1 MPRKEKKMGIVINQ
15 SIKNTIIT
23 YTGFGIGAANSLF
36 MYPHFLGETYYGL
49 TGYILSSANVFF
61 PLLAFGVHNTL
72 VKFFT
77 QYKTDQEKSSFLTF
91 VLVLPLL
98 VIIPLFFFGA
108 FGYHWI
114 ASFCATKNAIV
125 YDFVWQIP
133 VIGVCMGYFEIFYAW
148 VKVHLQSVF
157 GSFVKEILLRVF
169 ITLYLFAVYFGWISP
184 LLFINSLMGIYLAAT
199 LVMFFYAMKV
209 RRITFNFKMPQNSKS
224 IFVYSLFI
232 ILSGSIANMLL
243 DIDKTML
250 NQYIEIKN
258 IAYYSVAIFIATV
271 ISVPSRAMHQIT
283 YPITAKLMT
292 DDKHDALN
300 DLYKKTSITLQIVGG
315 LVLVGILVNIKQLYM
330 LLPANYSG
338 GIFVVFTIGIS
349 KYFDLILGNN
359 NAIIFNSKY
368 YKAVLF
374 LGLLL
379 AFLAVTLNMIFIP
392 LYGIN
397 GAALATLI
405 SITLYS
411 LAKLLFVVV
420 LMKLYPFTKKTFYS
434 FGILMASFFLFY
446 YWEFPF
452 HPIVNII
459 LKSVL
464 VSILYI
470 GLSFKMVLS
479 IEFNYVVYSILQK
492 LRLV

>member
-1 MPRKEKKMGIVINQ
+1 MGIVINQ

-23 YTGFGIGAANSLF
+23 YIGFVIGAANALF
-36 MYPHFLGETYYGL
+36 MYPNFLGETYYGL
-49 TGYILSSANVFF
+49 TGYILSSANVIF

-72 VKFFT
+72 IKFFT
-77 QYKTDQEKSSFLTF
+77 QYQTDQEKSSFLSF

-98 VIIPLFFFGA
+98 VIIPILITGT
-108 FGYHWI
+108 FGYDWI
-114 ASFCATKNAIV
+114 ATFCSTKNAIV
-125 YDFVWQIP
+125 YDYVWQIP
-133 VIGVCMGYFEIFYAW
+133 VIGICMGYFEIFYAW

-157 GSFVKEILLRVF
+157 GSFVKEVLLRVF
-169 ITLYLFAVYFGWISP
+169 ISIFLFGVYFNWIST
-184 LLFINSLMGIYLAAT
+184 LTFINSLMGIYLAST
-199 LVMFFYAMKV
+199 LVMFIYAMKV
-209 RRITFNFKMPQNSKS
+209 RRITFNFKMPENSKS
-224 IFVYSLFI
+224 IVIYSLFI

-250 NQYIEIKN
+250 NQYVEIEN

-271 ISVPSRAMHQIT
+271 IAVPSRAMHQIT
-283 YPITAKLMT
+283 YPITAKLMSEGKY
-292 DDKHDALN
+292 DELN

-315 LVLVGILVNIKQLYM
+315 LVLLGILVNIKQLYL
-330 LLPANYSG
+330 LLPASYSN
-338 GIFVVFTIGIS
+338 GIFVVFTIGTS

-379 AFLAVTLNMIFIP
+379 AFFAITLNMLFIP
-392 LYGIN
+392 MYGIN

-420 LMKLYPFTKKTFYS
+420 KMKLYPFSNKTLFS
-434 FGILMASFFLFY
+434 FGILIASFFLFY
-446 YWEFPF
+446 YWDFPF
-452 HPIVNII
+452 NPILNIV
-459 LKSVL
+459 LKSIL
-464 VSILYI
+464 VTILYI
-470 GLSFKMVLS
+470 FVNYKLVIS
-479 IEFNYVVYSILQK
+479 IEFNQVLHSILRK

>member
-1 MPRKEKKMGIVINQ
+1 MGIVINQ

-23 YTGFGIGAANSLF
+23 YIGFAIGAANALF

-49 TGYILSSANVFF
+49 TGYILSSANVIF

-72 VKFFT
+72 IKFFT
-77 QYKTDQEKSSFLTF
+77 QYETDQEKSSFLTF

-98 VIIPLFFFGA
+98 VIVPVFILGA
-108 FGYHWI
+108 LNYEWI
-114 ASFCATKNAIV
+114 ATFFSAKNAIV
-125 YDFVWQIP
+125 HDYVWQIP
-133 VIGVCMGYFEIFYAW
+133 VIGICMGYFEIFYAW

-169 ITLYLFAVYFGWISP
+169 ISVFLFGVYFDWIST
-184 LLFINSLMGIYLAAT
+184 LTFINSLMGIYLAST
-199 LVMFFYAMKV
+199 LVMFVYAMKV
-209 RRITFNFKMPQNSKS
+209 RHVTFNFKMPENSKA
-224 IFVYSLFI
+224 IVVYSFFI

-250 NQYIEIKN
+250 NQYIEIEN

-271 ISVPSRAMHQIT
+271 IAVPSRAMHQIT

-292 DDKHDALN
+292 EGKHDELN

-315 LVLVGILVNIKQLYM
+315 LVLVGILVNIKQLYL
-330 LLPANYSG
+330 LLPASYSG

-379 AFLAVTLNMIFIP
+379 AFFAITLNMLFIP
-392 LYGIN
+392 IYGIN

-420 LMKLYPFTKKTFYS
+420 KMKLYPFSNKTLLS
-434 FGILMASFFLFY
+434 FGILIATFLLFY
-446 YWEFPF
+446 YWDFPF
-452 HPIVNII
+452 NPILNIV
-459 LKSVL
+459 LKSIL
-464 VSILYI
+464 VTILYVFVNYKLVI
-470 GLSFKMVLS
+470 SG
-479 IEFNYVVYSILQK
+479 EFNQVVDSILQK
-492 LRLV
+492 LRLQ

>member
-1 MPRKEKKMGIVINQ
+1 MGIVINQ

-23 YTGFGIGAANSLF
+23 YIGFAIGAANALF

-49 TGYILSSANVFF
+49 TGYILSSANVIF

-72 VKFFT
+72 IKFFT
-77 QYKTDQEKSSFLTF
+77 QYETDQEKSSFLTF

-98 VIIPLFFFGA
+98 VIIPIFVAGT
-108 FGYHWI
+108 FGYEWI
-114 ASFCATKNAIV
+114 AAFFSAKNTIV
-125 YDFVWQIP
+125 HDYIWQIP
-133 VIGVCMGYFEIFYAW
+133 IIGICMGYFEIFYAW

-157 GSFVKEILLRVF
+157 GSFVKEIVLRIFISVF
-169 ITLYLFAVYFGWISP
+169 LFAVYFDWIST
-184 LLFINSLMGIYLAAT
+184 LTFINSLMGIYLAST
-199 LVMFFYAMKV
+199 LVMFVYAMKV
-209 RRITFNFKMPQNSKS
+209 RHITFNFKMPENSKA
-224 IFVYSLFI
+224 IVVYSFFI

-250 NQYIEIKN
+250 NQYIEIEN

-271 ISVPSRAMHQIT
+271 IAVPSRAMHQIT

-292 DDKHDALN
+292 EGKHDELN
-300 DLYKKTSITLQIVGG
+300 DLYKKTSITLQIIGG
-315 LVLVGILVNIKQLYM
+315 LVLVGILVNIKQLYL
-330 LLPANYSG
+330 LLPASYSG

-379 AFLAVTLNMIFIP
+379 AFFAITLNMLFIP
-392 LYGIN
+392 MYGIN

-420 LMKLYPFTKKTFYS
+420 KMKLYPFSNKTLLS
-434 FGILMASFFLFY
+434 FGILIATFLLFY
-446 YWEFPF
+446 YWDFPF
-452 HPIVNII
+452 NPILNIV
-459 LKSVL
+459 LKSIL
-464 VSILYI
+464 VTILYVFVNYKLVISAEFNQVVHSIL
-470 GLSFKMVLS
+470 L
-479 IEFNYVVYSILQK
+479 K
-492 LRLV
+492 LRLI

>member
-1 MPRKEKKMGIVINQ
+1 MGIVINQ
-15 SIKNTIIT
+15 SIKNTVIT
-23 YTGFGIGAANSLF
+23 YIGFAIGAANTLF
-36 MYPHFLGETYYGL
+36 MYPHFLGEKYYGL
-49 TGYILSSANVFF
+49 TGYILSSANVIF

-72 VKFFT
+72 IKFFT
-77 QYKTDQEKSSFLTF
+77 HYKTNQEKSSFLTF

-98 VIIPLFFFGA
+98 LIIPILLFGTFFYDG
-108 FGYHWI
+108 I
-114 ASFCATKNAIV
+114 ASLLSRKNPIV

-148 VKVHLQSVF
+148 VKVHLQSVVGGF
-157 GSFVKEILLRVF
+157 IKEILLRIF
-169 ITLYLFAVYFGWISP
+169 ITIFLFAVYFDWITP
-184 LLFINSLMGIYLAAT
+184 LEFINSLMLTYL
-199 LVMFFYAMKV
+199 LSMLIMFIYAMKV
-209 RRITFNFKMPQNSKS
+209 RRIEFNFKMPHNTKEV
-224 IFVYSLFI
+224 FVYSLFI

-243 DIDKTML
+243 DIDKTMI
-250 NQYIEIKN
+250 NQYKLIEN

-292 DDKHDALN
+292 EGKYDELN
-300 DLYKKTSITLQIVGG
+300 VLYKKTSITLQIIGG
-315 LVLVGILVNIKQLYM
+315 LVLVGILVNINQLYL
-330 LLPANYSG
+330 LLPKNYSG

-379 AFLAVTLNMIFIP
+379 AFLAITLNMIFIP
-392 LYGIN
+392 KYGID
-397 GAALATLI
+397 GAAIATLI

-411 LAKLLFVVV
+411 IAKLLFVVV
-420 LMKLYPFTKKTFYS
+420 KMKLFPFTNKTLVS
-434 FGILMASFFLFY
+434 FGVLIVVFFVFY

-452 HPIVNII
+452 HPLLNII
-459 LKSVL
+459 LKSTL
-464 VSILYI
+464 VCAVYVFVNYKLKLSSDFNNVVNTIL
-470 GLSFKMVLS
+470 KKV
-479 IEFNYVVYSILQK
+479 
-492 LRLV
+492 RL